1 MRSAAAHARVA
12 RRERVLARRALRTGG
27 GTMQYVQSFV
37 LALLLFNLVSCSSS
51 DAQLEKLASQ
61 LNEAVNRCVIDVR
74 DKTSTYESS
83 DNCRSLGRM
92 AQQYIEAGGLKQSA
106 PCRADRIAEGARA
119 RTWMA
124 VAISKS
130 GDRQLTIW

>member
-124 VAISKS
+124 LAISKS

>member
-92 AQQYIEAGGLKQSA
+92 AQQYVEAGGLKQSA
-106 PCRADRIAEGARA
+106 PCRADRIAESARA

-124 VAISKS
+124 LAISKS